1 MEDPNFK
8 RTWTIGKLFESK
20 EIQSNFNRYIKDYP
34 LTEYKKTSNTTIKH
48 LKSNIEEEIKTHYD
62 DYSIKKEDF
71 EGNSLNFLLLH
82 EKLSKIM
89 NNKDISGKSRIGKLK
104 FEPYSLKSPFY
115 AKLKALDFITNDVR
129 SLNISSLK
137 NKIAERL
144 FVLHK
149 PSNISWDD
157 ITSDGLN
164 LESVYNKIKLH
175 LENYPDA
182 KRDSINKLFLPSS
195 IIAKDFYTKLITLN
209 LTSKT
214 ALSAIGAIKIQTL
227 LNSLEKVVDVTPTK
241 DNSITREDL
250 IGED

>member
-1 MEDPNFK
+1 MEDPKYN
-8 RTWTIGKLFESK
+8 TGWIISKLFESR
-20 EIQSNFNRYIKDYP
+20 EIQINFNRYIEDYP
-34 LTEYKKTSNTTIKH
+34 LTKYKNISRTTIKH
-48 LKSNIEEEIKTHYD
+48 LKSNIEEVIKPHYD
-62 DYSIKKEDF
+62 DYSIKEEDF

-89 NNKDISGKSRIGKLK
+89 KNKDISGNSRIGKLK
-104 FEPYSLKSPFY
+104 FEPSSLKSPFY

-149 PSNISWDD
+149 PSNISWGD

-214 ALSAIGAIKIQTL
+214 A
-227 LNSLEKVVDVTPTK
+227 
-241 DNSITREDL
+241 
-250 IGED
+250 